1 MNNEINNVLNDVE
14 QRVSNSNDLNN
25 KINEFLINRDEEETK
40 ITLEFAK
47 ALLALDIEIQEI
59 RNDQKEIRKQAKD
72 NGVSVGKVNKVINN
86 LKRAAKEKDVNLTE
100 LEMIEN
106 VLNSDVDVRTMI
118 DTLTVTK

>member
-1 MNNEINNVLNDVE
+1 MYCKKNATAK
-14 QRVSNSNDLNN
+14 SNDLND

-59 RNDQKEIRKQAKD
+59 RNEQKEIRKQAKD